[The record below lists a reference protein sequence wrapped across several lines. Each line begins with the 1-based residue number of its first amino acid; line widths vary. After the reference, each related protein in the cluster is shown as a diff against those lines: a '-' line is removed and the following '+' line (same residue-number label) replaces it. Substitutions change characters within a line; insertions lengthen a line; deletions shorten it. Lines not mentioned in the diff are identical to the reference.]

1 MTRGEK
7 MLDIKILG
15 TGCTNCVKLEKLVN
29 EVVSENTIKANVE
42 KVTDSSKFMDYGIM
56 LTPGLVVNGKVL
68 SSGKIPTKSTLAH
81 WLVDTLNK

>member
-1 MTRGEK
+1 

-15 TGCTNCVKLEKLVN
+15 TGCANCIKLENLVN

-68 SSGKIPTKSTLAH
+68 SSGKILPKSTLEH
-81 WLVDTLNK
+81 WFSEILSNS